1 MTASADAWPARIAAA
16 LCVASRWQAG
26 TALVVTACSLL
37 ALVQANGPAFALL
50 ALAVVLGALQ
60 IHLAVRIEFDRAI
73 FAAALQGGFEGFD
86 EALGRLGWR
95 PVADVSRSTQ
105 ARVAGL
111 ASMVKRS
118 AALLVGQLALA
129 LAGLWLR

>member
-1 MTASADAWPARIAAA
+1 VTASADDWTARIAAA
-16 LCVASRWQAG
+16 LCVASRWQSG
-26 TALVVTACSLL
+26 TALVVTTCSLL
-37 ALVQANGPAFALL
+37 GLLQANGPAFALL

-73 FAAALQGGFEGFD
+73 FAAAPQGGFQGFD

-105 ARVAGL
+105 ARAAGL
-111 ASMVKRS
+111 ASMVRRS
-118 AALLVGQLALA
+118 AALLVGQLVLT